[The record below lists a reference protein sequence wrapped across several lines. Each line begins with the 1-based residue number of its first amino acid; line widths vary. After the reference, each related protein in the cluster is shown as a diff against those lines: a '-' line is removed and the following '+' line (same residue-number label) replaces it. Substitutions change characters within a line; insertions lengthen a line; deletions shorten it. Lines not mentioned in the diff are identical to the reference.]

1 MGRIRLEVNGR
12 PYEMVAEDG
21 QEARVMQLSADLAKR
36 VKNIVHQVGQV
47 GEGRVILMAAL
58 QLADEQQVLKDKIVQ
73 LEERSRQSTASQAAL
88 NEARAY
94 VTQVYADIAEKLETL
109 TASL

>member
-1 MGRIRLEVNGR
+1 MAKIRLEINGR

-21 QEARVMQLSADLAKR
+21 QEARVMQLGEDVAKR

-47 GEGRVILMAAL
+47 GEGRVMLMAAL
-58 QLADEQQVLKDKIVQ
+58 QMADEQLVLKEKISQ
-73 LEERSRQSTASQAAL
+73 LEELSGENTASQAAL
-88 NEARAY
+88 DEARAY
-94 VTQVYADIAEKLETL
+94 VAQVYADMAEKLEAL

>member
-1 MGRIRLEVNGR
+1 MAKIRLEINGR

-21 QEARVMQLSADLAKR
+21 QEARVMQLGEDLANR

-47 GEGRVILMAAL
+47 GEGRVMLMAAL
-58 QLADEQQVLKDKIVQ
+58 QLADEQAVLKEKIAQ
-73 LEERSRQSTASQAAL
+73 LEELSGESTASQAAL
-88 NEARAY
+88 DEARTY
-94 VTQVYADIAEKLETL
+94 VSQVYADMADKLEAL